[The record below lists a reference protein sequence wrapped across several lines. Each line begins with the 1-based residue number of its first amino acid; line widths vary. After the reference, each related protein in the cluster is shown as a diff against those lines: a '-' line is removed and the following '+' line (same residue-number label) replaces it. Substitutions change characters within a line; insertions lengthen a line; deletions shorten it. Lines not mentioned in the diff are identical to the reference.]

1 MNRVREAIVGLLGV
15 VLVGS
20 GLLALRLSSHPVQPT
35 EAPHLIRGDSQAA
48 YCGPYSLCIALGRLG
63 IPAEMNDLVSKCK
76 TTIQGAALGNMK
88 KAAKEAGASARLAV
102 LSWEELARLDGTA
115 ILYTVGPHFL
125 AVDPR
130 EVHPDRTAQPDSL
143 RVYDSLQ
150 TARWVSRRELE
161 ALWPDGQCLIL
172 KRRNRGRSSTNE
184 GVEFDVT
191 WIDVGFRRS
200 TETAEGVY
208 RIRNTGRV
216 PLNLKVAS
224 KSCGCATCA
233 LERKIVPPG
242 ETCRLTVAVALQDK
256 RGPFTEYVVV
266 ETSYPKRPIF
276 RVFLRGSVF
285 NERLT
290 STDVLYFGEMIHDS
304 EKTRSFVVHD
314 PGEGKLEI
322 SDVKILLDAGPE
334 RAEVRA
340 IYRRIE
346 QPSTFGETEV
356 RSRFAIREGDY
367 LVTVGARS
375 CADSHNT
382 GTFGG
387 VCRVFTNLPGETQQ
401 CDVRL
406 SGLVEPDLQAN
417 PAGVVMSYEF
427 QPAGNTQIR
436 LSSRSGRPIEMRS
449 VHVEGDGRVN
459 ATYHHAKDIG
469 EYTVAASLRDDPSE
483 DPPTVTE
490 SRLVCQTNLG
500 DLVIPV
506 VVLPAR
512 TR

>member
-1 MNRVREAIVGLLGV
+1 
-15 VLVGS
+15 
-20 GLLALRLSSHPVQPT
+20 
-35 EAPHLIRGDSQAA
+35 
-48 YCGPYSLCIALGRLG
+48 
-63 IPAEMNDLVSKCK
+63 
-76 TTIQGAALGNMK
+76 MK
-88 KAAKEAGASARLAV
+88 RAAKEAGASARLAV
-102 LSWEELARLDGTA
+102 LSWEELARWNGTA
-115 ILYTVGPHFL
+115 ILYTVGPHFI

-150 TARWVSRRELE
+150 TARWVSRQELE

-172 KRRNRGRSSTNE
+172 KKRNRGNDRTRE
-184 GVEFDVT
+184 GIEFDVT

-200 TETAEGVY
+200 TETAEGIY
-208 RIRNTGRV
+208 RIRNIGRV
-216 PLNLKVAS
+216 PVNLKVAS

-233 LERKIVPPG
+233 LERKTVPPG
-242 ETCRLTVAVALQDK
+242 GTCRLTVAVALDEK
-256 RGPFTEYVVV
+256 RGPFAEYAVV
-266 ETSYPKRPIF
+266 ETSCPKRPIF
-276 RVFLRGSVF
+276 RVFLKGSVY

-290 STDVLYFGEMIHDS
+290 STDVLYFGAMIHDS

-322 SDVKILLDAGPE
+322 SDVKVLLDTGAE
-334 RAEVRA
+334 RADVQA
-340 IYRRIE
+340 TYRRIE
-346 QPSTFGETEV
+346 APSAVGETEV

-375 CADSHNT
+375 CADRNNT

-387 VCRVFTNLPGETQQ
+387 VCRVFTSLPGETQQ

-406 SGLVEPDLQAN
+406 SGLVEPDLQAH
-417 PAGVVMSYEF
+417 PAAVVLSYEL

-436 LSSRSGRPIEMRS
+436 LSSRSGRPIEMQS
-449 VHVEGDGRVN
+449 VRVEGDGRVN
-459 ATYHHAKDIG
+459 AIYHPAKDIG
-469 EYTVAASLRDDPSE
+469 EYTVAASLRDDPLE
-483 DPPTVTE
+483 NPPTVTE

-500 DLVIPV
+500 DLIIPV
-506 VVLPAR
+506 VVLPAG